1 MGRSED
7 ASPHRELI
15 VKRRRPVLLA
25 AAAMTA
31 VAVVSLS
38 ACGGGDDGGGSKS
51 GDEKIEGAGQGG
63 EEGSPSPSGSTGP
76 GVERPKVELP
86 GDVSNTFTP
95 EEAGDPVQDAILG
108 DNAEF
113 VRSLDAAI
121 AAGDPELPALAF
133 YTEGE
138 AAASAHQW
146 VKSFKDKGL
155 TITGTTRYYDRKVKL
170 GSKGTAS
177 LTYCADESKAFT
189 KDIKTKKVKE
199 TKVTKDSYVVYGA
212 QVEKNKHGVWE
223 LIKMSSTRGAAVCQP

>member
-1 MGRSED
+1 MRSED
-7 ASPHRELI
+7 ASPHREPN
-15 VKRRRPVLLA
+15 VTRRRPTLLA

-31 VAVVSLS
+31 VTVFSLS
-38 ACGGGDDGGGSKS
+38 ACGGDDGGSKS
-51 GDEKIEGAGQGG
+51 DEKIEGAGQGS
-63 EEGSPSPSGSTGP
+63 EEKSPSPSAPEDQEQGA
-76 GVERPKVELP
+76 ERPKIELP
-86 GDVSNTFTP
+86 GDVTNTFTP
-95 EEAGDPVQDAILG
+95 EKAGDPVQDEILG

-113 VRSLDAAI
+113 VRALDAAI

-155 TITGTTRYYDRKVKL
+155 TITGTTRYYDRKVKV
-170 GSKGTAS
+170 GSETTAS

-212 QVEKNKHGVWE
+212 QVRKNKDGVWE
-223 LIKMSSTRGAAVCQP
+223 LIKMSSTRGASVCRP

>member
-1 MGRSED
+1 MRSED
-7 ASPHRELI
+7 ASPHREPN
-15 VKRRRPVLLA
+15 VTRRRPTLLA

-31 VAVVSLS
+31 VAVLSLS
-38 ACGGGDDGGGSKS
+38 ACGGGDDGGSK
-51 GDEKIEGAGQGG
+51 GEEKIEGAGQGS
-63 EEGSPSPSGSTGP
+63 EEKSPSPSAPEGQGA
-76 GVERPKVELP
+76 ERPKIELP

-95 EEAGDPVQDAILG
+95 EKAGDPVQDEILG

-155 TITGTTRYYDRKVKL
+155 TITGTTRYYDRKVKVS
-170 GSKGTAS
+170 SKTTAS

-212 QVEKNKHGVWE
+212 QVRKNKDGVWE
-223 LIKMSSTRGAAVCQP
+223 LIKMSSTRGAAVCRP